1 MAQPLSRDVAQTEF
15 EYDAE
20 MNGAK
25 SSSMKLQK
33 TWLNNMENAFFPA
46 SD

>member
-25 SSSMKLQK
+25 SSKYEITK
-33 TWLNNMENAFFPA
+33 NMVK
-46 SD
+46 